1 MNVIEKQLVQS
12 FKFVSLFMLIKEL
25 TGKGRLYNMQLG
37 FILDEEY
44 INFKYLMKN

>member
-25 TGKGRLYNMQLG
+25 TGKGRLYIYATWIY
-37 FILDEEY
+37 FR
-44 INFKYLMKN
+44 